1 MKRFMNFA
9 LLLIVA
15 FATAYGQSA
24 GWRVDKAHSKMLFGV
39 RHMVISEVVGYFKD
53 WDLKVTASK
62 DDWSDAAVEGTI
74 EVASINT
81 DNDRR
86 DTHLKSDDFFNAEK
100 FPQVKFTSSSFEKAG
115 ENKFKVKGS
124 LTIRDITKEVV
135 FDAELLGRINDQRG
149 SRVGWKITTQ
159 VNRFDFGLKWNRT
172 IETGGL
178 VAGETVT
185 ITLNL
190 ELTKQAS

>member
-1 MKRFMNFA
+1 
-9 LLLIVA
+9 
-15 FATAYGQSA
+15 
-24 GWRVDKAHSKMLFGV
+24 MLFSV
-39 RHMVISEVVGYFKD
+39 RHMVISEAVGYFKE
-53 WDLKVTASK
+53 WDLKVTASN
-62 DDWSDAAVEGTI
+62 DDWSDAAIEGTI

-100 FPQVKFTSSSFEKAG
+100 FPQLEFKSTSFEKVD
-115 ENKFKVKGS
+115 ENKFKVRGS
-124 LTIRDITKEVV
+124 LTMRDITKDVV
-135 FDAELLGRINDQRG
+135 FDADLLGRIDDQRG
-149 SRVGWKITTQ
+149 GARVGWKIVGQ
-159 VNRFDFGLKWNRT
+159 VNRFDYGLKWNRT

-190 ELTKQAS
+190 ELIKQAS